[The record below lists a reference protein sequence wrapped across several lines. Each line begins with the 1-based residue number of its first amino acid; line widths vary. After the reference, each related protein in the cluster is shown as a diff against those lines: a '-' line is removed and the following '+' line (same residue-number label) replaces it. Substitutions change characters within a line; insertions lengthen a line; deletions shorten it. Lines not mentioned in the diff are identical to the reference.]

1 MMMIFPIEDRSMTTP
16 NLNEDVRTHDRR
28 RFPRYYVTSRLTLA
42 IEDESLKESIGIGEP
57 QDISLGGVRV
67 TNLPASPNVK
77 VGDQLGMLLFD
88 GDDALS
94 LAGEVVHHAT
104 ADTFGVEFRG
114 LSNHDQKAVGEM
126 IGRLHSRI

>member
-1 MMMIFPIEDRSMTTP
+1 MTMP
-16 NLNEDVRTHDRR
+16 NSNEEVHANDRR
-28 RFPRYYVTSRLTLA
+28 RYPRYYVTSRLTLA

-94 LAGEVVHHAT
+94 LAGQVVHHAT
-104 ADTFGVEFRG
+104 ADTFGVEFRD
-114 LSNHDQKAVGEM
+114 LTNHDQKAVGEM
-126 IGRLHSRI
+126 IGRLHARI

>member
-1 MMMIFPIEDRSMTTP
+1 MTTP
-16 NLNEDVRTHDRR
+16 NLNEEVSSYDRR
-28 RFPRYYVTSRLTLA
+28 RYPRYYVTSRLTLA

-67 TNLPASPNVK
+67 TNLPASPHVK
-77 VGDQLGMLLFD
+77 VGDQLGMLLMD

-114 LSNHDQKAVGEM
+114 LTNHDQKAVGEM
-126 IGRLHSRI
+126 IGRLHARI

>member
-1 MMMIFPIEDRSMTTP
+1 MITP
-16 NLNEDVRTHDRR
+16 HVNDEVPAYDRR
-28 RFPRYYVTSRLTLA
+28 RHPRYYVTSRLTLA
-42 IEDESLKESIGIGEP
+42 IEDETLKESIGIGEP

-67 TNLPASPNVK
+67 TNLPASPSVK

-104 ADTFGVEFRG
+104 ADTFGVEFSVLR
-114 LSNHDQKAVGEM
+114 NKHQK
-126 IGRLHSRI
+126 R